1 MSREYLADKQ
11 TLDTVNEK
19 MGDAGGSSIFAKLNS
34 IIGTIADHIAIWTA
48 AKAENL
54 DTTVSSRAP
63 ASTAL
68 STAQWTSTRA
78 GYLDNI
84 NTKANNLDS
93 RLTATRAGYL
103 DKLNSGVTVNSLS
116 DKIIKSVQRGTI
128 AISEG
133 KKEATITISS
143 VNINKAIV
151 VFCGSALTI
160 FSGYTDAY
168 APASLVRL
176 ELTSATQIK
185 ATRYDESGAVTASY
199 QVIEFY

>member
-143 VNINKAIV
+143 VDINKAIV
-151 VFCGSALTI
+151 VFCGSALTT
-160 FSGYTDAY
+160 FSGNTDYY

-185 ATRYDESGAVTASY
+185 ATRHSGYGAVTASY